1 MHPRMESAVKK
12 FGNSAGVVIPKPLLA
27 EFGAQAGDKIDI
39 RIKDGVIVIER
50 LAKHPREGWAED
62 AARIAA
68 ADDDKL
74 VLGDFPND
82 NDDVDWVW

>member
-1 MHPRMESAVKK
+1 MESAVKK

-27 EFGAQAGDKIDI
+27 EFGAQTGDKIDI
-39 RIKDGVIVIER
+39 RLKDGLIVIER
-50 LAKHPREGWAED
+50 LPADPREGWAED

-68 ADDDKL
+68 AGDDEL

-82 NDDVDWVW
+82 NDETDWVW